1 MNRTEETGV
10 VLELQRLST
19 EDGPGVR
26 TTAFLKGCTLA
37 CAWCHNPESIDPR
50 PQVQWMGNRC
60 IGCRMCVTACPQ
72 HALELTG
79 SGMQLD
85 RSLCTGCGM
94 CVTACPSGAMDL
106 LGARWTVQGLLAEV
120 VKDRAYF
127 GPDGGVT
134 VSGGEP
140 TLQAEFCRS
149 FLAAAHTAGL
159 HTAIDTCGMVATD
172 RFLAVA
178 READLVLYDLKEA
191 DGAAHKIFTGQDNT
205 IILANVLVLADMMR
219 REGRPRALWIRTPLI
234 PGATAAELNI
244 RVLGAFIAENLAD
257 VVSRWDLCAF
267 NNLARD
273 KYARLGRDWL
283 YAGTPL
289 MFAEEVRHL
298 VDIARLSGV
307 NPDIVHWSGRT
318 RLDDPL
324 VVEDHSADPGAS
336 DPGGFQHGGSNG

>member
-1 MNRTEETGV
+1 MNSREETGI

-26 TTAFLKGCTLA
+26 TTVFLKGCTLA

-60 IGCRMCVTACPQ
+60 IGCRTCVATCPQ

-79 SGMQLD
+79 TGMQID
-85 RSLCTGCGM
+85 RSLCTGCSV

-106 LGARWTVQGLLAEV
+106 LGARWTAQGLLAEV
-120 VKDRAYF
+120 VKDQAYF
-127 GPDGGVT
+127 GLDGGVT

-140 TLQAEFCRS
+140 VLQGDFCRS
-149 FLAAAHTAGL
+149 FLAAAHAVGL
-159 HTAIDTCGMVATD
+159 HTAVDTCGMVATD

-191 DGAAHKIFTGQDNT
+191 DSLRHKMFTGQDNT
-205 IILANVLVLADMMR
+205 IILANVVVLADMMR
-219 REGRPRALWIRTPLI
+219 HEGRPRTLWIRTPLI
-234 PGATAAELNI
+234 PGATAADLNI

-289 MFAEEVRHL
+289 MSAEEVRHL
-298 VDIARLSGV
+298 VDVARSSGV
-307 NPDIVHWSGRT
+307 NPDIVQWSGRT

-324 VVEDHSADPGAS
+324 AVEGHSADPGPPS
-336 DPGGFQHGGSNG
+336 PGGCQHGGCNE

>member
-1 MNRTEETGV
+1 MNQSEQTGI

-26 TTAFLKGCTLA
+26 TTVFLKGCPLA

-60 IGCRMCVTACPQ
+60 IGCRTCVNTCPQ
-72 HALELTG
+72 HALTLTG
-79 SGMQLD
+79 TGMQLD
-85 RSLCTGCGM
+85 RALCTGCGE

-106 LGARWTVQGLLAEV
+106 LGTRWTVPGLLAEV

-134 VSGGEP
+134 LSGGEP
-140 TLQAEFCRS
+140 TLQGAFSRS
-149 FLAAAHTAGL
+149 FLQAAHAAGL
-159 HTAIDTCGMVATD
+159 HTALDTCGMAATGP
-172 RFLAVA
+172 FLDIA

-191 DGAAHKIFTGQDNT
+191 DGARHRTFTGQDNT
-205 IILANVLVLADMMR
+205 MILANALALADVMR
-219 REGRPRALWIRTPLI
+219 REGCPRTLWIRTPLI
-234 PGATAAELNI
+234 PGATATDFNI
-244 RVLGAFIAENLAD
+244 QVIGGFIAGNLGD

-283 YAGTPL
+283 YVGTPL
-289 MFAEEVRHL
+289 MARDEVQHL
-298 VDIARLSGV
+298 ADVASASGV
-307 NPDIVHWSGRT
+307 DPAIVHWSGRT

-324 VVEDHSADPGAS
+324 VVEDHTAGSART
-336 DPGGFQHGGSNG
+336 GSGNC

>member
-1 MNRTEETGV
+1 MNRTDETGI

-26 TTAFLKGCTLA
+26 TTVFLKGCTLA

-60 IGCRMCVTACPQ
+60 IGCRTCVATCPQ

-79 SGMQLD
+79 TGMQID
-85 RSLCTGCGM
+85 RIICTGCSV
-94 CVTACPSGAMDL
+94 CVTACPSGAMNL
-106 LGARWTVQGLLAEV
+106 LGARWTAQGLLAEV
-120 VKDRAYF
+120 IKDRAYF
-127 GPDGGVT
+127 GLDGGVT

-140 TLQAEFCRS
+140 ALQGEFCRS
-149 FLAAAHTAGL
+149 FLAAAHAVGL
-159 HTAIDTCGMVATD
+159 HTAVDTCGMVATD

-191 DGAAHKIFTGQDNT
+191 DSLRHKAFTGQDNT

-219 REGRPRALWIRTPLI
+219 HEGRPRTLWIRTPLI
-234 PGATAAELNI
+234 PGATAADLNI

-289 MFAEEVRHL
+289 MSAEEVRHL
-298 VDIARLSGV
+298 VDVARSSGV
-307 NPDIVHWSGRT
+307 NPDIVQWSGRT

-324 VVEDHSADPGAS
+324 AVEGHSADPGPPS
-336 DPGGFQHGGSNG
+336 PGGCQHGGCNE

>member
-1 MNRTEETGV
+1 VNRTEETGV

-26 TTAFLKGCTLA
+26 TTVFFKGCTLA

-60 IGCRMCVTACPQ
+60 IGCRTCVTACSQ
-72 HALELTG
+72 HALVLTG
-79 SGMQLD
+79 TGMQLD
-85 RSLCTGCGM
+85 RSLCTGCGA

-106 LGARWTVQGLLAEV
+106 LGARWTAQGLLAEV
-120 VKDRAYF
+120 IKDRAYF

-140 TLQAEFCRS
+140 TLQAEFCGS
-149 FLAAAHTAGL
+149 FLALAHAAGL
-159 HTAIDTCGMVATD
+159 HTAIDTCGMVATE

-191 DGAAHKIFTGQDNT
+191 DSTRHRAFTGQDNT
-205 IILANVLVLADMMR
+205 IILANVLALADAMR
-219 REGRPRALWIRTPLI
+219 HEERPRALWIRTPLI
-234 PGATAAELNI
+234 PGATAADLNI
-244 RVLGAFIAENLAD
+244 RVLGGFIAENLAD

-267 NNLARD
+267 NNLAQD
-273 KYARLGRDWL
+273 KYARLGQDWL

-289 MFAEEVRHL
+289 MSIEEVQHL
-298 VDIARLSGV
+298 EDVARSSGV
-307 NPDIVHWSGRT
+307 PASIVRWSGRT

-324 VVEDHSADPGAS
+324 VVVDHSADPGPS
-336 DPGGFQHGGSNG
+336 DLGGY

>member
-1 MNRTEETGV
+1 VNRTDETGI

-26 TTAFLKGCTLA
+26 TTVFLKGCTLS

-60 IGCRMCVTACPQ
+60 IGCRTCVAACPQ
-72 HALELTG
+72 NALELTG

-85 RSLCTGCGM
+85 RSLCTGCGV

-106 LGARWTVQGLLAEV
+106 LGARWTVEGLLAEV

-140 TLQAEFCRS
+140 TLQGEFCRA
-149 FLAAAHTAGL
+149 FLAAAHAVGL
-159 HTAIDTCGMVATD
+159 HTAVDTCGMAATD

-191 DGAAHKIFTGQDNT
+191 DSMRHRTFTGQENT
-205 IILANVLVLADMMR
+205 ITMANVLVLADMMR
-219 REGRPRALWIRTPLI
+219 HEGLPRALWIRTPLI
-234 PGATAAELNI
+234 PGATAADLNI

-289 MFAEEVRHL
+289 MSAEEVRHL
-298 VDIARLSGV
+298 VDVARSSGV
-307 NPDIVHWSGRT
+307 HPDIVRWSGRT
-318 RLDDPL
+318 RMDDPL
-324 VVEDHSADPGAS
+324 VVEDHSADPGPS
-336 DPGGFQHGGSNG
+336 SPGGCQHGGHNE

>member
-1 MNRTEETGV
+1 MNKTEETGV

-26 TTAFLKGCTLA
+26 TTVFLKGCTLA

-60 IGCRMCVTACPQ
+60 IACRTCVTACPQ
-72 HALELTG
+72 HALLLAGT
-79 SGMQLD
+79 GMQLD
-85 RSLCTGCGM
+85 RSLCTGCGA

-106 LGARWTVQGLLAEV
+106 LGARWTAQALLAEV

-140 TLQAEFCRS
+140 TLQGEFCRS
-149 FLAAAHTAGL
+149 FLASAHATGL
-159 HTAIDTCGMVATD
+159 HTAIDTCGMAATD

-191 DGAAHKIFTGQDNT
+191 NAARHRAFTGQDNT
-205 IILANVLVLADMMR
+205 VILANVLALADVMR
-219 REGRPRALWIRTPLI
+219 HEGRPQTLWVRTPLI
-234 PGATAAELNI
+234 PGATAADLNI
-244 RVLGAFIAENLAD
+244 RVLGGFIAENLAD

-273 KYARLGRDWL
+273 KYARLGSDWL

-289 MFAEEVRHL
+289 MSREEVQHL
-298 VDIARLSGV
+298 EGVARSSGV
-307 NPDIVHWSGRT
+307 DPGIVQWSGRT
-318 RLDDPL
+318 KLDDPL
-324 VVEDHSADPGAS
+324 VVENHSADPG
-336 DPGGFQHGGSNG
+336 PLGLGGC